1 VAQRV
6 GTGIALL
13 FHDRG
18 TRRRWVV
25 SSTPWPQFTP
35 GKDPVPI
42 LHEAPGSVWTGGKSR
57 PHRDSIPDRPALVS
71 GYTDWATRPTIQD
84 GIFNYTRQKYSE
96 FTSVIFI
103 TSCRCLYYSTRFF
116 VPFFSSA
123 VQLLFIE
130 IGVKLILWFL
140 SFQRRALYRFEL
152 LVSSAV
158 ACTSQEVTYELLVP
172 FSSSSLRTSGS
183 ATSRHLHR
191 FPCSLTGSCHL
202 IVPLCFATMLTVLC
216 DITFQF
222 IN

>member
-1 VAQRV
+1 MTAAIEGREWSAAHP
-6 GTGIALL
+6 GCTLPPAKSRYP
-13 FHDRG
+13 FY
-18 TRRRWVV
+18 RRLGGPQGRSGRAKNLVPTEIRSRTVQPVV
-25 SSTPWPQFTP
+25 S
-35 GKDPVPI
+35 
-42 LHEAPGSVWTGGKSR
+42 R
-57 PHRDSIPDRPALVS
+57 
-71 GYTDWATRPTIQD
+71 YTDWATRPTIQD
-84 GIFNYTRQKYSE
+84 GILDYTRQKYSE

-103 TSCRCLYYSTRFF
+103 ASCRFLYYSTRCF

-123 VQLLFIE
+123 VQLLVID
-130 IGVKLILWFL
+130 IGVKLILWFP

-158 ACTSQEVTYELLVP
+158 ACTSQEVTYEVLVP
-172 FSSSSLRTSGS
+172 FSSSSLPIAGS

-216 DITFQF
+216 DIILQF